1 MGQDFCGTLNPSE
14 LPIAANKDLERG
26 LREVIQRLP
35 ALLRVRVAQETAE
48 VSDSLPLEQLQK
60 PPSDADKS
68 SSSCKRHLA

>member
-1 MGQDFCGTLNPSE
+1 MFYTYGRVYIEYLMVSTGED
-14 LPIAANKDLERG
+14 LP
-26 LREVIQRLP
+26 Q
-35 ALLRVRVAQETAE
+35 